1 MFCKGKV
8 INRDKTHAPQLTI
21 NKTLTIIIIT
31 LQMDVVIKAAFSS
44 YRWQEA
50 IRSRHKK
57 PSKDLL
63 TGLLLLILKTY

>member
-8 INRDKTHAPQLTI
+8 INRDKTHSPQLTI

-31 LQMDVVIKAAFSS
+31 TQMNVVIKAASS
-44 YRWQEA
+44 SSRWQEA
-50 IRSRHKK
+50 IRSGYKK

-63 TGLLLLILKTY
+63 TGL